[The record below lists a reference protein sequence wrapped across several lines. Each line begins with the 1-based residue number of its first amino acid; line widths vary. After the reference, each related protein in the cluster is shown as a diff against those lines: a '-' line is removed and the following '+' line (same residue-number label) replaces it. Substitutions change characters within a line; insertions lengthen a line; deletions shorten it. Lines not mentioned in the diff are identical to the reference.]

1 MGLLSSLALWP
12 SSRGSSERTYIK
24 EKAWERH
31 EGKDVLYLCIILSRG
46 CKKPKDVEQVV
57 GCLLLLSSVVSTSL
71 VDPHHRVD
79 HTKDANHLRGPS
91 RVRETEEDGK
101 LKICKIPHDC
111 EAQVEELLV
120 DRCKLLA
127 DFAYRGILHNKT
139 PDFWSCVDC
148 LGLQR
153 FLLLQQL
160 IVGAGIIKQID

>member
-1 MGLLSSLALWP
+1 
-12 SSRGSSERTYIK
+12 
-24 EKAWERH
+24 
-31 EGKDVLYLCIILSRG
+31 LYLCIILKG
-46 CKKPKDVEQVV
+46 LKKPKELNKLCC
-57 GCLLLLSSVVSTSL
+57 CLLLLSSVVSTSL

-91 RVRETEEDGK
+91 RVGETEEDGK
-101 LKICKIPHDC
+101 LKICQIPHDC
-111 EAQVEELLV
+111 EAQVVELLV

-127 DFAYRGILHNKT
+127 DRGIGLHNKT

-160 IVGAGIIKQID
+160 IVGAGIIKQIDQNGYKPSPTTY